1 MKKIFNSLTYDK
13 VFKELENLALD
24 KKLLIYDNDEYQIYV
39 FRPSKL
45 DKEYKAKNY
54 DVNKN
59 LQIWL
64 KRNDNDYEFM
74 PTHLRV
80 LINLKLMV
88 MNQPE
93 IADELSIAFDRIF
106 YKEDPLQVTKN
117 ISISKRYIDD
127 LDVTAVLA
135 QLFLIEQEIGFA
147 GESKYDPKSLWF
159 QGWVRTFLNEPKEI
173 EKVVKS
179 IFGFGGAYGAP
190 KEAYTKQD
198 NKKKNKTYNPEA
210 KPLWYKNNK

>member
-13 VFKELENLALD
+13 VYKKLENLALD

-39 FRPSKL
+39 LRPSKL
-45 DKEYKAKNY
+45 DKEYKDKNY

-64 KRNDNDYEFM
+64 KRNDTGYKFM

-93 IADELSIAFDRIF
+93 LADDLSIAFDKIF
-106 YKEDPLQVTKN
+106 YKEDPLKVINN
-117 ISISKRYIDD
+117 INISKRYIDD
-127 LDVTAVLA
+127 LDITAVLA
-135 QLFLIEQEIGFA
+135 QLLLIEQEIGFA
-147 GESKYDPKSLWF
+147 GKSKYDPKSLWF
-159 QGWVRTFLNEPKEI
+159 QGWIRTFLNEPKEI
-173 EKVVKS
+173 EKIIKS
-179 IFGFGGAYGAP
+179 IFGFKGASGAP
-190 KEAYTKQD
+190 KEEYTKQD
-198 NKKKNKTYNPEA
+198 NKKKIKTYNPNA

>member
-1 MKKIFNSLTYDK
+1 MKKIFSVMVYDK
-13 VFKELENLALD
+13 LYKKLENLKLD
-24 KKLLIYDNDEYQIYV
+24 KKLLIYDNDEYEIYV
-39 FRPSKL
+39 LRPSKL

-64 KRNDNDYEFM
+64 KKHDTGYEFM

-93 IADELSIAFDRIF
+93 LVDDLSIAFDKIF
-106 YKEDPLQVTKN
+106 YKEDPINVTKN
-117 ISISKRYIDD
+117 INITKRYIDD
-127 LDVTAVLA
+127 LDITAVLT
-135 QLFLIEQEIGFA
+135 QLFLIEQEVSFA

-159 QGWVRTFLNEPKEI
+159 QGWIRTFLNEPKEI

-179 IFGFGGAYGAP
+179 IFGFGGTYGAP

-198 NKKKNKTYNPEA
+198 NKKKPKSYNPNA
-210 KPLWYKNNK
+210 QPLWYKK